1 MVDSGHL
8 LIIILLFLFFC
19 RIICIN
25 RLDFFFIFLLPFAHE
40 KVAKRTNSVAMAGV
54 CPFPF
59 SATVRPTVQMEKTK
73 VIASSQV
80 HIQSFYFILFYYS
93 LRIHHSPRLILRK
106 KFLSALFKYSDKS
119 SKI

>member
-80 HIQSFYFILFYYS
+80 HIQSFYFILFYFS
-93 LRIHHSPRLILRK
+93 LRIHHSPRLILREI
-106 KFLSALFKYSDKS
+106 FLSALF
-119 SKI
+119 